1 MMSNAFFS
9 MEMPDL
15 NSFIKKLDMYD
26 RQQNEALRTA
36 LHQVGEN
43 MKNAQKRRISG
54 VKVGDKLSEYI
65 TCGGVYTTEKG
76 SLGIRSGY
84 QKEAFKPDSDGFNPG
99 VVGMTWEFGRPGQS
113 PRRSGATMTQTR
125 NGKRVE
131 VNKGAIQPVPH
142 IRAGADDTFEQNWQT
157 LVNAANSVTDK
168 LGE

>member
-1 MMSNAFFS
+1 MSNEFFS

-15 NSFIKKLDMYD
+15 DSFIKKLDMYD

-36 LHQVGEN
+36 LHQVGDN
-43 MKNAQKRRISG
+43 MKQAQRRRISG
-54 VKVGDKLSEYI
+54 VKAGNKLSEFI
-65 TCGGVYTTEKG
+65 TRGEVYTTKKG

-84 QKEAFKPDSDGFNPG
+84 QAGAFKTDSEGFNPG

-125 NGKRVE
+125 NGKKVT
-131 VNKGAIQPVPH
+131 VKKGTIQPVPH
-142 IRAGADDTFEQNWQT
+142 IRAGFDDTVEQNVQT
-157 LVNAANSVTDK
+157 LISAVNAVTDK

>member
-1 MMSNAFFS
+1 MSNEFFS
-9 MEMPDL
+9 MELPDL
-15 NSFIKKLDMYD
+15 DGFIKKLDMYD
-26 RQQNEALRTA
+26 QQQNEALRTA
-36 LHQVGEN
+36 LHQVGDN
-43 MKNAQKRRISG
+43 MKQAQKRRISG

-65 TCGGVYTTEKG
+65 TCGAVYTTEKG

-84 QKEAFKPDSDGFNPG
+84 QAEAFKTDSDGFNPG

-113 PRRSGATMTQTR
+113 PRRSGDTMTQTR
-125 NGKRVE
+125 NGKKVTVR
-131 VNKGAIQPVPH
+131 KGAIQPVPH

>member
-1 MMSNAFFS
+1 
-9 MEMPDL
+9 MELPDL
-15 NSFIKKLDMYD
+15 DGFIKKLDMYD
-26 RQQNEALRTA
+26 QQQNEALRTA
-36 LHQVGEN
+36 LHQVGDN
-43 MKNAQKRRISG
+43 MKQAQKRRISG

-65 TCGGVYTTEKG
+65 TCGAVYTTEKG

-84 QKEAFKPDSDGFNPG
+84 QAGAFKTDSDGFNPG

-142 IRAGADDTFEQNWQT
+142 IRAGADDTLEHNVQT
-157 LVNAANSVTDK
+157 LINAVNTVTDK

>member
-1 MMSNAFFS
+1 MSNEFFS
-9 MEMPDL
+9 MEMPDIQG
-15 NSFIKKLDMYD
+15 FIKKLDMYD
-26 RQQNEALRTA
+26 QRQNEALLTA
-36 LHQVGEN
+36 LHKVGDN
-43 MKNAQKRRISG
+43 MKQAQRRRISG
-54 VKVGDKLSEYI
+54 VKAGNKLSEFI
-65 TCGGVYTTEKG
+65 TRGEVYTTEKG

-113 PRRSGATMTQTR
+113 PRRSGDTMTQTR
-125 NGKRVE
+125 NGKKVTVR
-131 VNKGAIQPVPH
+131 KGAIQPVPH

>member
-1 MMSNAFFS
+1 MSNEFFS

-15 NSFIKKLDMYD
+15 DGFIKKLDMYD

-36 LHQVGEN
+36 LHQVGDN
-43 MKNAQKRRISG
+43 MKQAQRRRISG
-54 VKVGDKLSEYI
+54 VKAGDKLSEFI
-65 TCGGVYTTEKG
+65 TRGEVYTTKKG

-84 QKEAFKPDSDGFNPG
+84 QAGAFKTDSEGFNPG

-125 NGKRVE
+125 NGKKVTVR
-131 VNKGAIQPVPH
+131 KGAIQPVPH

>member
-1 MMSNAFFS
+1 MSNEFFS
-9 MEMPDL
+9 MELPDL
-15 NSFIKKLDMYD
+15 DSFIKKLDMYD

-36 LHQVGEN
+36 LHQVGDN
-43 MKNAQKRRISG
+43 MKQAQKRRISG

-65 TCGGVYTTEKG
+65 TCGAVYTTEKG

-84 QKEAFKPDSDGFNPG
+84 QAEAFKTDSDGFNPG

>member
-1 MMSNAFFS
+1 MSNEFFS
-9 MEMPDL
+9 MEMPDIQG
-15 NSFIKKLDMYD
+15 FIKKLDMYD
-26 RQQNEALRTA
+26 QQQNETLLTA
-36 LHQVGEN
+36 LHKVGDN
-43 MKNAQKRRISG
+43 MKQAQKRRISG

-65 TCGGVYTTEKG
+65 TCGDVYTTEKG

-84 QKEAFKPDSDGFNPG
+84 QAGAFKKDSDGFNPG

-142 IRAGADDTFEQNWQT
+142 IRAGFDDTVEQNVQT
-157 LVNAANSVTDK
+157 LINAANAVTDK

>member
-1 MMSNAFFS
+1 MSNEFFS

-15 NSFIKKLDMYD
+15 DGFIKKLDMYD
-26 RQQNEALRTA
+26 QQQNEALRTA
-36 LHQVGEN
+36 LHQVGDN
-43 MKNAQKRRISG
+43 MKQAQKRRISG

-65 TCGGVYTTEKG
+65 TCGAVYTTEKG

-113 PRRSGATMTQTR
+113 PRRSGPTMTQTR
-125 NGKRVE
+125 NGKKVT
-131 VNKGAIQPVPH
+131 VKKGTIQPVPH
-142 IRAGADDTFEQNWQT
+142 IRAGFDDTVEQNVQT
-157 LVNAANSVTDK
+157 LINAVNAVTDK

>member
-1 MMSNAFFS
+1 MSNEFFS
-9 MEMPDL
+9 MELPDL
-15 NSFIKKLDMYD
+15 DSFIKKLDMYD

-36 LHQVGEN
+36 LHQVGDN
-43 MKNAQKRRISG
+43 MKQAQKRRISG

-65 TCGGVYTTEKG
+65 TCGSVYTTEKG

-84 QKEAFKPDSDGFNPG
+84 QAEAFKTDSDGFNPG